1 MTGIIILAAGSSSRL
16 GRPKQNV
23 VYNGNTLLQNTI
35 NAALASDCEKI
46 MVVLGANYELIL
58 PSIEH
63 FNINILPNKNW
74 QEGMAS
80 SMKLGLASLL
90 ELQPESKQVI
100 FTVCDQPYLNFEI
113 LNGLIATQ
121 IKTKANMVAS
131 NYGEHL
137 GVPVLFGQSYFAEL
151 MQLKGDEGAKKL
163 VKKYIE
169 QVESYPFLLG
179 EVDVDTLDDL
189 QKLG

>member
-35 NAALASDCEKI
+35 NAALATDCEKI

-58 PSIEH
+58 PTIEH

-80 SMKLGLASLL
+80 SIRLGLASLL

-100 FTVCDQPYLNFEI
+100 FTVCDQPYLSPEI
-113 LNGLIATQ
+113 LNGLIVTQ
-121 IKTKANMVAS
+121 NQTKANIVAS

-137 GVPVLFGQSYFAEL
+137 GVPVLFGQCYFAEL
-151 MQLKGDEGAKKL
+151 MQLIGDEGAKKL

-169 QVESYPFLLG
+169 QVENYPFLLG
-179 EVDVDTLDDL
+179 EVDIDTLDDL
-189 QKLG
+189 EKLG